1 MTVSIIQGD
10 ALSLPIE
17 SGTVQLVITSPPYF
31 KLRGYEDGGEVI
43 TGQVG
48 QEHSIEGYILNLC
61 EATREMFRVLAP
73 NGSAWINLGDSY
85 GTNGGLL
92 GTPWRY
98 ALAVRNMLG
107 LSIRQEVIW
116 EKPNSFIDARSRG
129 RFRRS
134 HETWFHLTRGMDYT
148 ESMET
153 LREQPTA
160 RYEDRPQYR
169 RANELFAAAGLTDDH
184 RAAVRAVGIID
195 SAGGEVRSGGS
206 WDSAQGKLAAE
217 VRTALGSYYR
227 ELCGNGAKPKGS
239 MPSSVQR
246 VPAYPLRVP
255 SSLGVGGHFASFP
268 LEWPM
273 KLIAGYSTEGDTI
286 LDPFGGTGT
295 TALAAATLGRHG
307 ISVDL
312 SADYCEVARWRTADP
327 KQRARA
333 TKLANEQ
340 RRTSCAV
347 CGQETANPECRICRG
362 LTGDWKTNY

>member
-1 MTVSIIQGD
+1 MTVSIVQGD
-10 ALSLPIE
+10 ALSLPVDDD
-17 SGTVQLVITSPPYF
+17 TVHLIVTSPPYF
-31 KLRGYEDGGEVI
+31 KLRGYEDGGEI
-43 TGQVG
+43 IDGQIG
-48 QEHSIEGYILNLC
+48 QERFLEAYILNLC
-61 EATREMFRVLAP
+61 EATREMFRVLTP
-73 NGSAWINLGDSY
+73 SGSAWINLGDSY

-98 ALAVRNMLG
+98 ALAVQNALG

-134 HETWFHLTRGMDYT
+134 HETWFHLTRGMDYA
-148 ESMET
+148 ESMEA
-153 LREQPTA
+153 LREAPTA

-169 RANELFAAAGLTDDH
+169 RAVELFDSAGLTDDH

-217 VRTALGSYYR
+217 VRDALGSYYR
-227 ELCGNGAKPKGS
+227 ELCGSGEKAKGL

-246 VPAYPLRVP
+246 VAAYPLRLP
-255 SSLGVGGHFASFP
+255 PTLASKGHFASFP
-268 LEWPM
+268 VEWPM
-273 KLIAGYSTEGDTI
+273 KLIAGYSSVGDTV

-295 TALAAATLGRHG
+295 TALAADTLGRHG

-312 SADYCEVARWRTADP
+312 SADYCDVARWRTAD
-327 KQRARA
+327 KRQRQRAAKLLGTHPTDSERYRSA
-333 TKLANEQ
+333 T
-340 RRTSCAV
+340 
-347 CGQETANPECRICRG
+347 
-362 LTGDWKTNY
+362 